1 MSQYS
6 YWADEILLLTLYSI
20 ILEYFRRLHTN
31 PCAHTDRTSGRIYVL
46 FNIVKQKCK
55 KSKVKCNRDSP
66 CSLFNTEEPNLLSYC
81 PTFET
86 YAI

>member
-1 MSQYS
+1 MSQYG
-6 YWADEILLLTLYSI
+6 YWADEHSFVNVVQYNIGIGSDVYIQILVHIQTG
-20 ILEYFRRLHTN
+20 
-31 PCAHTDRTSGRIYVL
+31 PL

-55 KSKVKCNRDSP
+55 KSKVKCNRDIP